1 MSDVTMKEIDD
12 ALDRAQALKGIAEEF
27 ISIADAINNAERIRL
42 EDVRG
47 IDIDSKRWVPLE
59 DYPLGEEV
67 LRVKGDMPGLETAI
81 QSLEDLANA
90 EIQMLMLLKNSKTL
104 WKTWIPSK
112 TRFRMSAQKKLLR
125 SLRRLTTTTYI
136 MNKMTQNTVM
146 RRMNNGY
153 SDPLAL

>member
-27 ISIADAINNAERIRL
+27 ISIADALNNAERIRL

-47 IDIDSKRWVPLE
+47 IDIDSKRWIPLE

-67 LRVKGDMPGLETAI
+67 LRVKEDMPGLETAI

-90 EIQMLMLLKNSKTL
+90 KNPDADVIEKFKGAMEDLDTIEDTLLDVGAEEVIKISQASDDNDL
-104 WKTWIPSK
+104 YHEQDD
-112 TRFRMSAQKKLLR
+112 AE
-125 SLRRLTTTTYI
+125 
-136 MNKMTQNTVM
+136 
-146 RRMNNGY
+146 Y
-153 SDPLAL
+153 SDEEDE

>member
-67 LRVKGDMPGLETAI
+67 LRVKGDMLGLETAI

-90 EIQMLMLLKNSKTL
+90 KNPDADVIEEFKDAMEDLDTIEDTL
-104 WKTWIPSK
+104 QDVGAEEVIKISQA
-112 TRFRMSAQKKLLR
+112 SDDNDLYHEQDDAE
-125 SLRRLTTTTYI
+125 
-136 MNKMTQNTVM
+136 
-146 RRMNNGY
+146 Y
-153 SDPLAL
+153 SDEEDE

>member
-59 DYPLGEEV
+59 DYPLGEDV
-67 LRVKGDMPGLETAI
+67 VV
-81 QSLEDLANA
+81 N
-90 EIQMLMLLKNSKTL
+90 KNWPQL
-104 WKTWIPSK
+104 
-112 TRFRMSAQKKLLR
+112 
-125 SLRRLTTTTYI
+125 
-136 MNKMTQNTVM
+136 
-146 RRMNNGY
+146 
-153 SDPLAL
+153 